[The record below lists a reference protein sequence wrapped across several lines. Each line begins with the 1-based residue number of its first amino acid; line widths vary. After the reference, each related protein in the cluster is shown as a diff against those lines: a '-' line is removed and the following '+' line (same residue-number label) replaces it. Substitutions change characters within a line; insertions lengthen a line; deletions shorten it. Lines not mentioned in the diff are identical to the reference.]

1 MAVKTPWGATMAM
14 DTPHVERSLGELFSD
29 LSQRTSELVRQEM
42 LLARTEMSAK
52 LAGVGRDAAWAG
64 VGAALGHAALL
75 VATAAVVLLLIELG
89 LQAWLSAAIVAA
101 ALGIVAVVLVQGRVA
116 ALRRRDVRP
125 VQTIH
130 SLKELSQWA
139 KNELS

>member
-1 MAVKTPWGATMAM
+1 MAM
-14 DTPHVERSLGELFSD
+14 DVPRVERTLGELFSD
-29 LSQRTSELVRQEM
+29 LSQQMSTLVRQEM
-42 LLARTEMSAK
+42 LLAKTEMSTK
-52 LAGVGRDAAWAG
+52 MAGVGKDAAWAG
-64 VGAALGHAALL
+64 IGAALGHAALL
-75 VATAAVVLLLIELG
+75 VASAAIVMLLMDLG
-89 LQAWLSAAIVAA
+89 LRAWQSAAIVAV
-101 ALGIVAVVLVQGRVA
+101 ALGVIAFVLVQGRMA